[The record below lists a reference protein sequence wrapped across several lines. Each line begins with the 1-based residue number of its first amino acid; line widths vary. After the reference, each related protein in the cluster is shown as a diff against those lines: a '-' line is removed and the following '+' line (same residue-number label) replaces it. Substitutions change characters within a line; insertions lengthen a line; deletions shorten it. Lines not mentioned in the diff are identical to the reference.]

1 MRRLMLLLS
10 LSCACGG
17 GLVPVKRNLALQPGG
32 SGYSVSL
39 VYPGLHAH
47 HAAELLQANADAH
60 AERFSC
66 PGGPQ
71 ASLTSASEETTPPP
85 KDAPEGAEPKSTTKV
100 EGTVVCQA
108 PSSP

>member
-1 MRRLMLLLS
+1 MRRLILLPL
-10 LSCACGG
+10 LCACGG

-32 SGYSVSL
+32 SGYALSL

-47 HAAELLQANADAH
+47 EAQRLLAEDATAH

-71 ASLTSASEETTPPP
+71 ASLTSAAEETTPPP
-85 KDAPEGAEPKSTTKV
+85 KDAPPDAEPKSTTKV
-100 EGTVVCQA
+100 EGTVVCQ
-108 PSSP
+108 P